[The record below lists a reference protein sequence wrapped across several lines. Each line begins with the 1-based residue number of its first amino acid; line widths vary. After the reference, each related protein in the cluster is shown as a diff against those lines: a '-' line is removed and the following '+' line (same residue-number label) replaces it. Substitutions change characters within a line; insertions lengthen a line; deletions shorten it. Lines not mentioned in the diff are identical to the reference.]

1 MPAFS
6 LFHYIQ
12 FQLQQSYSVNLL
24 SKRSV
29 KMAFPSKE
37 AQIKTFLKSM
47 FDEGLLDCQFTQIQ
61 ALQDANNPDFVNE
74 VVTLFCT
81 DTERI
86 ITEMNKFMSQNNI
99 DFSKL
104 NSYAVRLTG
113 SSSSIGA
120 ARMKAACVDLR
131 RASDDE
137 SKERC
142 LQALDAMTRE
152 YCLFRNKFHTLMQ
165 LDKGFI
171 GMDANQQ

>member
-86 ITEMNKFMSQNNI
+86 ITEMNKFI
-99 DFSKL
+99 KL